1 MRQQSLAL
9 VISHYLSSTNPPQL
23 ESIKSM
29 FRPQLTILYEHENTF
44 CVSIMLCFRMQQQSG
59 TGNGSTRRALSPGP
73 GASDSEDSDI
83 SLGGTSPASP
93 SSSPPPTHQ
102 PSPVPLGPLGPLP
115 PPSLNFRFDPSQSQF
130 RFNHATAFKF
140 PPAGFRFGPHSP
152 QHNHPN
158 ISGGGIFRLTETSP
172 FQAVGPRGDLGSR
185 RVAFKN
191 LSLIAHS
198 LINPR
203 SMNLESSK
211 LNVSKSSRVLSN
223 GSIGRIF
230 CKKVFALMT
239 VIYHIK
245 FVFRDCRTCYIFKE
259 RSC

>member
-1 MRQQSLAL
+1 MIKQHCLEQSSLILLLA
-9 VISHYLSSTNPPQL
+9 
-23 ESIKSM
+23 
-29 FRPQLTILYEHENTF
+29 
-44 CVSIMLCFRMQQQSG
+44 LCFRMQQQSG
-59 TGNGSTRRALSPGP
+59 TGNGNARRALSPGP
-73 GASDSEDSDI
+73 GGSDSEDSDI

-102 PSPVPLGPLGPLP
+102 PPVPLGPLGPLP

-185 RVAFKN
+185 
-191 LSLIAHS
+191 
-198 LINPR
+198 
-203 SMNLESSK
+203 
-211 LNVSKSSRVLSN
+211 
-223 GSIGRIF
+223 
-230 CKKVFALMT
+230 
-239 VIYHIK
+239 
-245 FVFRDCRTCYIFKE
+245 
-259 RSC
+259 

>member
-1 MRQQSLAL
+1 
-9 VISHYLSSTNPPQL
+9 
-23 ESIKSM
+23 
-29 FRPQLTILYEHENTF
+29 
-44 CVSIMLCFRMQQQSG
+44 MQQQSG
-59 TGNGSTRRALSPGP
+59 TGNGNTRRALSPGP
-73 GASDSEDSDI
+73 GGSDSEDSDI

-140 PPAGFRFGPHSP
+140 PPTGFRFGPHSP

-185 RVAFKN
+185 
-191 LSLIAHS
+191 
-198 LINPR
+198 
-203 SMNLESSK
+203 
-211 LNVSKSSRVLSN
+211 
-223 GSIGRIF
+223 
-230 CKKVFALMT
+230 
-239 VIYHIK
+239 
-245 FVFRDCRTCYIFKE
+245 
-259 RSC
+259 